1 MSTVMSTCKFNFS
14 GRHRYPSLSRIY
26 KLVLLFKFFKKET
39 SLFLFLVFL
48 FKFVFLQV
56 MNSIN
61 LFCISIRVL
70 LILFLKRNKLA
81 NDFLEWKLRKLLLL
95 YRILFKQC
103 EKLISK
109 RLLLQLIS
117 LQILQITS
125 SNENKNDQN
134 YEEQQ
139 QKNKIINKTLIEM
152 QNKLIEFIISNKNS
166 NLNSKT
172 KNQTKL
178 VSFLKN
184 LNKSTNS

>member
-1 MSTVMSTCKFNFS
+1 MWITIKLFNLEVNKQKIKIKNNPIDNQIDAE
-14 GRHRYPSLSRIY
+14 GEKWL
-26 KLVLLFKFFKKET
+26 E
-39 SLFLFLVFL
+39 
-48 FKFVFLQV
+48 Q
-56 MNSIN
+56 
-61 LFCISIRVL
+61 
-70 LILFLKRNKLA
+70 FLKRNNLA
-81 NDFLEWKLRKLLLL
+81 NNFLEWKLRKLLLI

-117 LQILQITS
+117 IQILQITS

-139 QKNKIINKTLIEM
+139 QKNKMNKTIIEM
-152 QNKLIEFIISNKNS
+152 QNKLIEFITSKNS
-166 NLNSKT
+166 NLNNKT

-184 LNKSTNS
+184 LNKSTNL